1 MTGVVRMHLFPCAL
15 KGVQYNND
23 IAFHFRVSYNVNL
36 DICCMMLIK
45 PGARDISSISDYEP
59 AHFKSQTQLLTTCTF
74 YDTKE
79 RQLQRVI
86 TMTYVCRNPKGGW
99 NEGKF
104 HRCLRDIK
112 DISNNKARKSLAA
125 KLMFPSI
132 CKKPDTRMKTEP
144 PDSRWSPS
152 QPVEVK
158 QPRVPKTGQITW
170 LI

>member
-1 MTGVVRMHLFPCAL
+1 MFRTHLLPCAP
-15 KGVQYNND
+15 KSVQCNNG
-23 IAFHFRVSYNVNL
+23 IAFHFRLSYSVSL
-36 DICCMMLIK
+36 DICCMIK
-45 PGARDISSISDYEP
+45 PSAQGISSISDYET
-59 AHFKSQTQLLTTCTF
+59 AHFESKTQLLTTCTL

-79 RQLQRVI
+79 GQLQRVI

-132 CKKPDTRMKTEP
+132 CKKPNRRMQTEP
-144 PDSRWSPS
+144 LDSRWSPS

-158 QPRVPKTGQITW
+158 QPRVTKTGHITW

>member
-1 MTGVVRMHLFPCAL
+1 MHLFPCAP
-15 KGVQYNND
+15 KTVQCNND
-23 IAFHFRVSYNVNL
+23 VACHFKTSYSVNL
-36 DICCMMLIK
+36 DICCMMLIE
-45 PGARDISSISDYEP
+45 PGAQDISSIPDYKTADFE
-59 AHFKSQTQLLTTCTF
+59 SQTQQFTTCTLC
-74 YDTKE
+74 DMKE

-132 CKKPDTRMKTEP
+132 CKKPDRRMQTEP
-144 PDSRWSPS
+144 LDSRWSPS

>member
-1 MTGVVRMHLFPCAL
+1 MHLFPCAP
-15 KGVQYNND
+15 KSVQCNND
-23 IAFHFRVSYNVNL
+23 ISFQVRLSYSVNL
-36 DICCMMLIK
+36 DICYMMLIK
-45 PGARDISSISDYEP
+45 PGAQDISSIPHYET
-59 AHFKSQTQLLTTCTF
+59 AHFESQPQLFTTCAL

-132 CKKPDTRMKTEP
+132 CKKPDRRMQTEP
-144 PDSRWSPS
+144 LDSCWSPS

-158 QPRVPKTGQITW
+158 QPRVPKTSHITW